1 MIEVKNYNISYKNE
15 NVLKNLNFLAKDGEV
30 TMIIGP
36 NGVGKTTFLKSL
48 IGLVKYEGEVK
59 KDGVIS
65 YLNQDI
71 YSDNSFTVFET
82 ILLGKIKDLSLIVK
96 DNDIKE
102 VEDIIKLLKLED
114 FSNKKI
120 KNLSGGERQ
129 KVFIAQSLM
138 KNPDILL
145 LDEPTSSLDIK
156 NQYEI
161 LDVISK
167 LTKEKNLTTIISIH
181 QMDLIERFSDYIIV
195 FNNKEVFS
203 QGKKEDVF
211 CDEMFEKVYG
221 IKSKVEKNEDRFIF
235 NFDV

>member
-1 MIEVKNYNISYKNE
+1 MIEVKNYNISYKNK

-167 LTKEKNLTTIISIH
+167 FTKEKNLTTIISIH

-203 QGKKEDVF
+203 KGKKRR
-211 CDEMFEKVYG
+211 C
-221 IKSKVEKNEDRFIF
+221 IL
-235 NFDV
+235 